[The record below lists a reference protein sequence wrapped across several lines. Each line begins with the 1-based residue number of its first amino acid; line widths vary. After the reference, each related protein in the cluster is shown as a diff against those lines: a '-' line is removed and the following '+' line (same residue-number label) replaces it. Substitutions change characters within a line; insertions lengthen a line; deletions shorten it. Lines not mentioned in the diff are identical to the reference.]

1 MFGVLKGRQDY
12 QLSTVILD
20 FYICFLHIFINI
32 KFIQW
37 LLLQDTRKMWE
48 LRKESRNLVVQM
60 HPNPGRNGFV

>member
-1 MFGVLKGRQDY
+1 MVLEGRQDH
-12 QLSTVILD
+12 QLSILILG
-20 FYICFLHIFINI
+20 FYICFLHIFVNI
-32 KFIQW
+32 KIIQR